1 MIRNEKNRNFGP
13 QKRLGY
19 TIIIAITN
27 VKRKKSEL

>member
-27 VKRKKSEL
+27 NVKKNEL